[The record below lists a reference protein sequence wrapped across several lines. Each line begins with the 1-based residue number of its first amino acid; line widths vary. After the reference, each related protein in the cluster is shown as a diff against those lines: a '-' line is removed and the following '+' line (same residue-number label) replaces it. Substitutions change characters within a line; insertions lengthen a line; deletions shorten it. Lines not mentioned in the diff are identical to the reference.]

1 VRRLAVEDGVVSSVA
16 DAGSSAVGDVGPAGG
31 GEVSGYGIRRGG
43 EAYHRIMLGLAKQ
56 ESSQNCKDR

>member
-1 VRRLAVEDGVVSSVA
+1 MRGLAVEDGVVPGVA
-16 DAGSSAVGDVGPAGG
+16 DTGGSAVGDFGPAGG
-31 GEVSGYGIRRGG
+31 GEVSDYGMRRGG

>member
-1 VRRLAVEDGVVSSVA
+1 
-16 DAGSSAVGDVGPAGG
+16 VGDVGPAGG
-31 GEVSGYGIRRGG
+31 GEVSGYGIRGG